1 MEEDLQQVSDDSRF
15 MELALECAIQAGE
28 RGEIP
33 IGAVI
38 TDSTGTV
45 LAATANEREARHDP
59 TAHAEILALRKAGER
74 IGDWRLEGCT
84 MFVTIEPC
92 PMCAGAIAMYRLP
105 RLVIAAWNDEY
116 GTAGSRWDLVR
127 DRRMNH
133 QVEVIQGIKE
143 TECGSLVRKFLSER
157 RTV

>member
-1 MEEDLQQVSDDSRF
+1 MDEDHQQVSDDSRL

-45 LAATANEREARHDP
+45 LAATGNEREARHDP
-59 TAHAEILALRKAGER
+59 TAHAEILSLRQAGER

-84 MFVTIEPC
+84 MFVTLEPC
-92 PMCAGAIAMYRLP
+92 PMCAGAIAMSRLP
-105 RLVIAAWNDEY
+105 RLVIGAWNDEY
-116 GTAGSRWDLVR
+116 GAAGSRWDLVR

>member
-1 MEEDLQQVSDDSRF
+1 MDEDHQQVSDDSRF

-45 LAATANEREARHDP
+45 LVATGNEREARHDP
-59 TAHAEILALRKAGER
+59 TAHAEILALRQAGER
-74 IGDWRLEGCT
+74 IGDWRLEGCR
-84 MFVTIEPC
+84 MFVTLEPC
-92 PMCAGAIAMYRLP
+92 PMCAGAIVMSRLA
-105 RLVIAAWNDEY
+105 RLVIGAWNDEY
-116 GTAGSRWDLVR
+116 GAAGSRWDLVR

-143 TECGSLVRKFLSER
+143 IECGSLVRKFLSER